1 MLALTLAG
9 AVIMGFKRAALRRHA
24 NVLRGA
30 LHGLP
35 VEGSALIVLEV
46 ALLADRRL
54 PGETREQRKNE
65 RNDRK
70 RRNHDEYPFW

>member
-46 ALLADRRL
+46 ALPTDS
-54 PGETREQRKNE
+54 
-65 RNDRK
+65 
-70 RRNHDEYPFW
+70 

>member
-1 MLALTLAG
+1 MVKWVTFSVVVQTTIPSHTNMLVLTLAG

-35 VEGSALIVLEV
+35 FGGSALIVLEV
-46 ALLADRRL
+46 ALPTDS
-54 PGETREQRKNE
+54 
-65 RNDRK
+65 
-70 RRNHDEYPFW
+70 